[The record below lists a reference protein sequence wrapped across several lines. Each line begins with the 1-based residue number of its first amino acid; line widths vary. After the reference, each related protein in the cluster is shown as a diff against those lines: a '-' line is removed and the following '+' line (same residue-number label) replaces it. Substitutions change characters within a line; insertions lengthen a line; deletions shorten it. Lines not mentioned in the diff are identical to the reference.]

1 MLEPTS
7 PVQRKLRNWQTQ
19 LLDLSR
25 ANRLLYFKV
34 ERASTV
40 PLVRPAADDL
50 FQALVA
56 RGKALIVPLP
66 GALTLIDLD
75 QPEDA
80 PAAPPPDTSAVNDT
94 PATDQTP
101 LELAVPDR
109 PEAASSM
116 DSPKPTRKRLSNEL
130 ASSL

>member
-40 PLVRPAADDL
+40 PIVRPAPDDL

-56 RGKALIVPLP
+56 RGKALVFPLP
-66 GALTLIDLD
+66 EALTLIDLD
-75 QPEDA
+75 QPEENPTA
-80 PAAPPPDTSAVNDT
+80 QASNNATAST
-94 PATDQTP
+94 PLTDQIS
-101 LELAVPDR
+101 LESTAPDQ
-109 PEAASSM
+109 PEAA
-116 DSPKPTRKRLSNEL
+116 
-130 ASSL
+130 